1 MLELSLEPFILGVN
15 ACVVDN
21 TEHPVGICN
30 ANNTVKPCHL
40 TCLVGS
46 PVGWSPSM
54 VGGHGLN
61 SLATQVFPVF
71 RPFPQLSVIPFSCS
85 SWCLIG
91 TLQLSWT
98 LFFFN
103 LILFVIEE
111 KFQRDLHLGSI
122 LYSFADWHFFLLEF
136 PYFKIFIFQDAFANI
151 FWKENRVC
159 GLHII
164 CTCMWYTRMDLYL
177 CLWLELNEWIDD
189 CRHGGRE
196 EGKEGRKNRIY

>member
-1 MLELSLEPFILGVN
+1 MLELPLEPFILGVN
-15 ACVVDN
+15 ARVVDK
-21 TEHPVGICN
+21 TEHPVGIHN
-30 ANNTVKPCHL
+30 ANNTVNPC
-40 TCLVGS
+40 S

-61 SLATQVFPVF
+61 SLTTQVFPAF
-71 RPFPQLSVIPFSCS
+71 RPFPRLSVIPFSCS

-98 LFFFN
+98 LLFFFFN
-103 LILFVIEE
+103 SHFVFNWGKVSKRLAFRKHSVFSCRLALFLWE
-111 KFQRDLHLGSI
+111 L
-122 LYSFADWHFFLLEF
+122 

-177 CLWLELNEWIDD
+177 CLWMELNEWIDD

-196 EGKEGRKNRIY
+196 EGREGRKNRIY